1 MKHSIATGFGT
12 VLVIVAAY
20 IAIMAGL
27 LGVMEAPLPHAPEAV
42 QDSIQRVDDT
52 ATPDPYHGICYEDG
66 SCDDGYC
73 EPGALCDDT
82 TAIKEG

>member
-1 MKHSIATGFGT
+1 MKSTTSQVLGT
-12 VLVIVAAY
+12 VFICFAAY

-27 LGVMEAPLPHAPEAV
+27 LGIMEAPLPGAPEGV
-42 QDSIQRVDDT
+42 QDSIQRVDDS

-73 EPGALCDDT
+73 EPGAMCDDT